1 MKAGRGGDDV
11 FMPGSPLALRRMAIG
26 AGGLPD
32 ISRTMLPHGSAG
44 SGAKPA
50 TVVQTLQAL
59 HLLVLFFQL
68 LHDFGFQFFT

>member
-32 ISRTMLPHGSAG
+32 RKMLTAWFGRL
-44 SGAKPA
+44 SGTKPA
-50 TVVQTLQAL
+50 TVCPNPAGTASTCF
-59 HLLVLFFQL
+59 LLSASP
-68 LHDFGFQFFT
+68 